1 MSELTQHQ
9 ANVSFQWQWNWK
21 VLVFT
26 AIFLP
31 ITVSLALW
39 QLDRAD
45 EKRQLL
51 EMYHQRGIAQPVA
64 LEAVLDQSGSEYLRV
79 RVTGTYDN
87 RSPLL
92 LDNRVRRGRPGY
104 EVISPFKTSKGQWIL
119 VNRGWIMGHSDR
131 AVLPKIDD
139 VGGEVTLM
147 GYLYRSPGK
156 QLMLGE
162 DLWQVEVGPKIIQ
175 NAAPDVVAEK
185 LKLALFSYSLRLD
198 ADVQGALET
207 GWALVSVQPGK
218 HTGYA
223 VQWTALAVVLMVLTF
238 FANSNLGVV
247 ISARRRMNR
256 EKISH
261 Q

>member
-1 MSELTQHQ
+1 MSELTQYQ
-9 ANVSFQWQWNWK
+9 ADVSFHWQWNWK

-26 AIFLP
+26 VIFLP

-51 EMYHQRGIAQPVA
+51 EMHRQRGIAQPVA
-64 LEAVLDQSGSEYLRV
+64 LETVPDQGGSEYLRV
-79 RVTGTYDN
+79 RVTGAYDN

-119 VNRGWIMGHSDR
+119 VNRGWILGNADR
-131 AVLPKIDD
+131 TILPEIDE
-139 VGGEVTLM
+139 VNGEVTLT

-162 DLWQVEVGPKIIQ
+162 DIWRVGVGPKIIQ

-185 LKLALFSYSLRLD
+185 IKAPLFSYSLRLD
-198 ADVQGALET
+198 ADAQGALET

-223 VQWTALAVVLMVLTF
+223 VQWTALAVVLIVLTL
-238 FANSNLGVV
+238 FASSNLGGV
-247 ISARRRMNR
+247 ISARRRVNR
-256 EKISH
+256 EKVSH

>member
-1 MSELTQHQ
+1 MSEPTQHQ
-9 ANVSFQWQWNWK
+9 ADVSFRWQWNWK
-21 VLVFT
+21 VLLFT

-45 EKRQLL
+45 EKKLL
-51 EMYHQRGIAQPVA
+51 LDMYHQRGIAEPVV
-64 LEAVLDQSGSEYLRV
+64 LGAVLDQSGSEYLRV

-104 EVISPFKTSKGQWIL
+104 EVISLFKASTGQWIL
-119 VNRGWIMGHSDR
+119 VNRGWIMGNSDR
-131 AVLPKIDD
+131 TVLPEIDAID
-139 VGGEVTLM
+139 GEVALT

-162 DLWQVEVGPKIIQ
+162 DNWQVEVGPKIIQ
-175 NAAPDVVAEK
+175 NAAPEVVAEK
-185 LKLALFSYSLRLD
+185 IKLPLFSYTLRLD
-198 ADVQGALET
+198 ADAQGVLEA

-223 VQWTALAVVLMVLTF
+223 VQWTVLALVLMVLTL
-238 FANSNLGVV
+238 FANSNLGDV
-247 ISARRRMNR
+247 ISTRRRMNR
-256 EKISH
+256 EKISD